1 MTQQAPR
8 SYRIRQKHA
17 CDDCGEAG
25 PQMLILQRELW
36 LELHPTNHRAILCPA
51 CMRVRWGKDFLFT
64 DLLAVFVNIGYV
76 KDTWPERV
84 LEFISLVEA
93 KLLDDLGPKHRLYPQ
108 MMQAIAIERQ
118 TVMASSMGH
127 DSTLS

>member
-1 MTQQAPR
+1 
-8 SYRIRQKHA
+8 
-17 CDDCGEAG
+17 
-25 PQMLILQRELW
+25 
-36 LELHPTNHRAILCPA
+36 
-51 CMRVRWGKDFLFT
+51 MRVRWGKDFLFT